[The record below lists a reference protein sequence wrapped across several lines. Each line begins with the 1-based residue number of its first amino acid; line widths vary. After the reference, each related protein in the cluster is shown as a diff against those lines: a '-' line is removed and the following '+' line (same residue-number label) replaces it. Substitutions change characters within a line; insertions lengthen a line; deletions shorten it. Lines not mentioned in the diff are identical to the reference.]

1 MKEHNPDATPDT
13 RSDRQ
18 INKPSAFD
26 KKIARGA
33 ARYHKLNSDYSFF
46 FSKISGYDDNNKA
59 WIYSEGKRKLNFCTY
74 SYLGLLKHPAIEAA
88 ALSALKQ
95 YGTGTHGVRLLGG
108 NLDIHERLEQRI
120 AGFFGREAALTFSS
134 GFMTN
139 LTVID
144 SLLGKGD
151 VIFCDELNHAS
162 IIDGCRIG
170 HAQVVRFPHN
180 DMQTLDQQLAAA
192 PPQARKLIII
202 DAVYSMEGDLAPLD
216 TLIALRDRHPN
227 TLLMVDEAHSL
238 GVLGAN
244 GKGIEEHFA
253 CRGQIDILMGTLS
266 KTLPGQGGF
275 IAATQAVIHYLRMTA
290 RGFIFSAALSPIT
303 TAAMLAA
310 FDVLEQEGPQRRK
323 KLMENIT
330 YFVAALRREGFEVRA
345 EQAAIVPIMIYSES
359 QAFAMAQYC
368 HQRDIYVMPVGY
380 PAVSKGLERLRMNVT
395 YHHSKDDLDLALQV
409 LCAAREAVAP

>member
-18 INKPSAFD
+18 INKPSAFER
-26 KKIARGA
+26 KIARGA

-151 VIFCDELNHAS
+151 VIFCDE
-162 IIDGCRIG
+162 
-170 HAQVVRFPHN
+170 
-180 DMQTLDQQLAAA
+180 T
-192 PPQARKLIII
+192 
-202 DAVYSMEGDLAPLD
+202 
-216 TLIALRDRHPN
+216 
-227 TLLMVDEAHSL
+227 
-238 GVLGAN
+238 
-244 GKGIEEHFA
+244 
-253 CRGQIDILMGTLS
+253 
-266 KTLPGQGGF
+266 
-275 IAATQAVIHYLRMTA
+275 
-290 RGFIFSAALSPIT
+290 
-303 TAAMLAA
+303 
-310 FDVLEQEGPQRRK
+310 
-323 KLMENIT
+323 
-330 YFVAALRREGFEVRA
+330 
-345 EQAAIVPIMIYSES
+345 
-359 QAFAMAQYC
+359 
-368 HQRDIYVMPVGY
+368 
-380 PAVSKGLERLRMNVT
+380 
-395 YHHSKDDLDLALQV
+395 
-409 LCAAREAVAP
+409 